1 MRNHKQLSTLI
12 FTIGILLFVLFIGV
26 THLHAFVPCEEG
38 GYIPGNG
45 VCECGGDPVNS
56 RGMRATRSRAYGARE
71 SVENTWFLQLLEIDL
86 GSPETAIRVP
96 VSAQFERC
104 FMVI

>member
-1 MRNHKQLSTLI
+1 MCIRDSYGPNVVH
-12 FTIGILLFVLFIGV
+12 
-26 THLHAFVPCEEG
+26 
-38 GYIPGNG
+38 
-45 VCECGGDPVNS
+45 VNS

>member
-1 MRNHKQLSTLI
+1 
-12 FTIGILLFVLFIGV
+12 
-26 THLHAFVPCEEG
+26 
-38 GYIPGNG
+38 
-45 VCECGGDPVNS
+45 
-56 RGMRATRSRAYGARE
+56 MRATRSRAYGARE

>member
-1 MRNHKQLSTLI
+1 MPGQ
-12 FTIGILLFVLFIGV
+12 
-26 THLHAFVPCEEG
+26 
-38 GYIPGNG
+38 PGNA
-45 VCECGGDPVNS
+45 VCGVNS

>member
-1 MRNHKQLSTLI
+1 MPGRKALCLAILRLPVRSDTRNKL
-12 FTIGILLFVLFIGV
+12 
-26 THLHAFVPCEEG
+26 THMAL
-38 GYIPGNG
+38 
-45 VCECGGDPVNS
+45 VNS

>member
-1 MRNHKQLSTLI
+1 MKVLGLDE
-12 FTIGILLFVLFIGV
+12 FTIHKGHGHYRLVISAPELGIVLDVF
-26 THLHAFVPCEEG
+26 
-38 GYIPGNG
+38 
-45 VCECGGDPVNS
+45 VNS